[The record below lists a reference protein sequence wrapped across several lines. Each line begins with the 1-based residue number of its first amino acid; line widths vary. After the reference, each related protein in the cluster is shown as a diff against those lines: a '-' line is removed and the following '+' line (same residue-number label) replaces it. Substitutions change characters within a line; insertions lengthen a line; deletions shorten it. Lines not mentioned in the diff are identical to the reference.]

1 MFKTSI
7 SFSTFGMK
15 SKAAPWSSALWPD
28 PDYYLSL
35 ENPPSPTG
43 NSPAPVSPF
52 MADPVLSSTLHPPLH
67 HTAGFL
73 TLGTMDH
80 LGLDLLCCGVC
91 LGHCRLFSSIPNLY
105 PPELSHPPNP
115 KFLPALPNVL
125 GPKPSLFRTT
135 VSKKQRLQGGP
146 GLPS

>member
-1 MFKTSI
+1 MFKISI
-7 SFSTFGMK
+7 SFPTFGMK
-15 SKAAPWSSALWPD
+15 SKAAPWSCALWPD
-28 PDYYLSL
+28 PDHCLSL
-35 ENPPSPTG
+35 ETLLPQQGTVQLPSHL
-43 NSPAPVSPF
+43 F

-73 TLGTMDH
+73 ALGTMDH

-91 LGHCRLFSSIPNLY
+91 LVLCRQFSSIPNLY
-105 PPELSHPPNP
+105 PPELSQPPNL

-125 GPKPSLFRTT
+125 GPKLPLFRTT

-146 GLPS
+146 ELPS